1 MKEGIPVFKRE
12 NLLYFREEKE
22 GYFTIISKMHP
33 ETREL
38 IINSTA
44 MKILELADGNR
55 TINEIIN
62 EFQQKYNDVS
72 KDIIKKDVLKTLS
85 SFTRLGIVEWI
96 NENPFLFIY
105 EEPIN
110 ENYSM
115 YIAQENDIRE
125 LENFLKVNLDNKK
138 IENNFIIYKN
148 PVILSGEYS
157 ELSLRQKL
165 FSYNEEFF
173 LLKNKNEIEGLLSIS
188 LPIFYNIY
196 ESVIK
201 LIITPINFFKDL
213 LRYSINY
220 LPFLVIRDIT
230 KISVYESNYEI
241 LNNTLKDLLINEGF
255 KKEGELKNELG
266 FGKDLVIYSL
276 YYSKDYINKINEQ
289 RKKFI

>member
-1 MKEGIPVFKRE
+1 
-12 NLLYFREEKE
+12 
-22 GYFTIISKMHP
+22 
-33 ETREL
+33 
-38 IINSTA
+38 
-44 MKILELADGNR
+44 
-55 TINEIIN
+55 
-62 EFQQKYNDVS
+62 
-72 KDIIKKDVLKTLS
+72 
-85 SFTRLGIVEWI
+85 
-96 NENPFLFIY
+96 
-105 EEPIN
+105 
-110 ENYSM
+110 M

>member
-44 MKILELADGNR
+44 MKILELADGNK

-96 NENPFLFIY
+96 NENPFLFRY